1 MIHNNELHTDPMN
14 LITTLVKEMLY
25 LLFKP
30 L

>member
-1 MIHNNELHTDPMN
+1 MN

-25 LLFKP
+25 LLFNP